1 MIYSQGDYRGI
12 LEQRYS
18 ERHSRNPSYSLRAFA
33 RDLEISVSRL
43 SEVMNRRNHLSAQSA
58 DQIAQRLDFDEDE
71 RAYFRDLV
79 DAQTARTES
88 QREQAQLRLLK
99 YRFADD
105 ETQVTMDQFKL
116 IAEWYHF
123 AIMELF
129 KTKDFVCEPDRIAG
143 ILDIDADVAKEALS
157 RLVRLNFV
165 EEKAGEYRLVRSRTF
180 TDCKSRSS
188 ALRNFHERVLEK
200 AVEALGTQVR
210 SERVTLAAIGAVGK
224 EAVEGMR
231 VDINELAKNFATRRT
246 KQEDADH
253 VYCLTV
259 NFFRLDQKVEGTT
272 NESN

>member
-12 LEQRYS
+12 LEQRYT

-33 RDLEISVSRL
+33 RDLDISVSRL

-79 DAQTARTES
+79 DAQTARTEA
-88 QREQAQLRLLK
+88 QREQAQIRLLK
-99 YRFADD
+99 YRFADE

-123 AIMELF
+123 AILELF
-129 KTKDFVCEPDRIAG
+129 KTKHFACEPARIAE
-143 ILDIDADVAKEALS
+143 ILELDADVAKEALA

-165 EEKAGEYRLVRSRTF
+165 EETDGDYRLVRSRTF
-180 TDCKSRSS
+180 TDCKSRSQ

-200 AVEALGTQVR
+200 AAEALGTQVR
-210 SERVTLAAIGAVGK
+210 KERVTLAAIGAVGK
-224 EAVEGMR
+224 EAVAAMR
-231 VDINELAKNFATRRT
+231 VDINELAKTFATRHT

-253 VYCLTV
+253 VYCLSV
-259 NFFRLDQKVEGTT
+259 NFFRLDQKTE
-272 NESN
+272 ESSRENN